1 MSSDTQAEVADDKN
15 ASQSSEG
22 PACAE
27 DKQVGEEE
35 FVAVHKA
42 PKKRTMVKKVAMESA
57 PPALG
62 IDITSP
68 LFFAG
73 LSAIHRQ
80 AKQEARKTRLSSL
93 PIA

>member
-1 MSSDTQAEVADDKN
+1 MSNEAPAEVADDKN

-22 PACAE
+22 GACAE
-27 DKQVGEEE
+27 DKQGGES
-35 FVAVHKA
+35 FVAA
-42 PKKRTMVKKVAMESA
+42 PKNPRKRAVVAKKVVAATA
-57 PPALG
+57 PPTVG

-68 LFFAG
+68 LFFPH

>member
-1 MSSDTQAEVADDKN
+1 MSNEAPAEVADDKN

-22 PACAE
+22 GACAE
-27 DKQVGEEE
+27 DKQGGES
-35 FVAVHKA
+35 FVAA
-42 PKKRTMVKKVAMESA
+42 PKNPRKRAVVAKKVESA
-57 PPALG
+57 PPTVG

-68 LFFAG
+68 LFFPH